1 MKSSAHLTKKYIDL
15 KLVLLLAGFYALY
28 DLVFIIKTAFLMK
41 HGPDKMEGFSWFHFL
56 LENILFDFLIVVG
69 FMVLIAISTKR
80 FLNKNYSW
88 TKIILIHIIF
98 SLLMGIVIRLI
109 FDFYLIMIGKISFDN
124 FDIYKSFY
132 GFIYVLDLNF
142 LIYFAMVFIIYTYYY
157 VKEVKKA
164 EYKQSELKTQLVNAR
179 MKMLSSQLQPHFLF
193 NTLNCIS
200 VLTDL
205 DGKKA
210 KDTIADLSDF
220 LREILYEKE
229 SDKISLEKELHI
241 LGHYLNIIKVRFS
254 DHLEIIKEID
264 QNLLSK
270 KIPSLLLQPIME
282 NCIKH
287 GFSYDHTYLTIHL
300 KIYGQDGIMVISVE
314 NNGAPLDQSH
324 SVFLKSGMGMSN
336 LDDRLNNLYGNE
348 YVFEIKNN
356 PNGPGVKTI
365 IKIPLE
371 S

>member
-1 MKSSAHLTKKYIDL
+1 MKTSHRKPKKYIDR

-28 DLVFIIKTAFLMK
+28 DLVFIIKTAFLEKYSMDRM
-41 HGPDKMEGFSWFHFL
+41 PNFSWQHFL
-56 LENILFDFLIVVG
+56 LENILFDYLIVVG

-88 TKIILIHIIF
+88 TKIILLHIVI

-109 FDFYLIMIGKISFDN
+109 FDAYLMLIGKIPLEDYAIFRSVF
-124 FDIYKSFY
+124 
-132 GFIYVLDLNF
+132 GFVYVLDLNF

-164 EYKQSELKTQLVNAR
+164 QHKQSQLKTQLVNTR

-241 LGHYLNIIKVRFS
+241 LEHYLNIIKVRFS

-264 QNLLSK
+264 QTLLSK
-270 KIPSLLLQPIME
+270 KVPALLLQPIME

-287 GFSYDHTYLTIHL
+287 GFSYDHTHLTIHL
-300 KIYGQDGIMVISVE
+300 KIYRHDGSLVINVE
-314 NNGAPLDQSH
+314 NNGAPLGQSH
-324 SVFLKSGMGMSN
+324 GVLLKGGMGMSN

-356 PNGPGVKTI
+356 SSGQGVETI

-371 S
+371 N